1 MDRIDEFLKSL
12 LNKTKEERD
21 LLRGKKHVCP
31 SEETSA
37 CYLDNLLKDTEKE
50 DFEEHLAECG
60 DCLQQIILLYD
71 IKKEV
76 EQSGYMEVPT
86 EATEQAKNLVQGE
99 VGDLGS
105 IIPEEPVPAGSL
117 APESSE
123 KSLSSII
130 SEFISNTIMA
140 RRGYRFVSYGSI
152 ALIVMLSVGVYS
164 VIPTLPPEQ
173 PTLPSPND
181 YGIITRGGA
190 PTQLTEQ
197 VIEEIDV
204 NDLIKE
210 PKTALPKEDIQPVE
224 ELVEKTP
231 VEPSKDNVTLEGK
244 WEGTKTDSIE
254 PEISELT
261 PPEAEE
267 EETITV
273 LETKQKDASVKAIHK
288 VKQNDSLF
296 AISRKY
302 YGDEAKWHKIYEV
315 NRDNMSGP
323 NALYIGQEL
332 LIPEIT
338 LAKKVPLSIEA
349 PIMKK
354 QDNEAPTKTTEHTVV
369 PGDTLYHLA
378 RKYYDDSTMW
388 KIIYEANEDTIVN
401 ESSLIEG
408 QILIIPE

>member
-1 MDRIDEFLKSL
+1 
-12 LNKTKEERD
+12 
-21 LLRGKKHVCP
+21 
-31 SEETSA
+31 
-37 CYLDNLLKDTEKE
+37 
-50 DFEEHLAECG
+50 
-60 DCLQQIILLYD
+60 
-71 IKKEV
+71 
-76 EQSGYMEVPT
+76 
-86 EATEQAKNLVQGE
+86 
-99 VGDLGS
+99 
-105 IIPEEPVPAGSL
+105 
-117 APESSE
+117 
-123 KSLSSII
+123 
-130 SEFISNTIMA
+130 
-140 RRGYRFVSYGSI
+140 
-152 ALIVMLSVGVYS
+152 
-164 VIPTLPPEQ
+164 
-173 PTLPSPND
+173 
-181 YGIITRGGA
+181 
-190 PTQLTEQ
+190 
-197 VIEEIDV
+197 
-204 NDLIKE
+204 
-210 PKTALPKEDIQPVE
+210 LPKEDIQPVE

-296 AISRKY
+296 KISRKY

-354 QDNEAPTKTTEHTVV
+354 QDNEVPIKTTEHTVV
-369 PGDTLYHLA
+369 SGDTLYHLA

>member
-1 MDRIDEFLKSL
+1 MRRDTQIGIILGVVILVVIGIFLSTRTTVYET
-12 LNKTKEERD
+12 KTPD
-21 LLRGKKHVCP
+21 LKL
-31 SEETSA
+31 SEEKSV
-37 CYLDNLLKDTEKE
+37 
-50 DFEEHLAECG
+50 AES
-60 DCLQQIILLYD
+60 
-71 IKKEV
+71 EV
-76 EQSGYMEVPT
+76 EE
-86 EATEQAKNLVQGE
+86 
-99 VGDLGS
+99 
-105 IIPEEPVPAGSL
+105 
-117 APESSE
+117 
-123 KSLSSII
+123 
-130 SEFISNTIMA
+130 
-140 RRGYRFVSYGSI
+140 
-152 ALIVMLSVGVYS
+152 
-164 VIPTLPPEQ
+164 
-173 PTLPSPND
+173 
-181 YGIITRGGA
+181 
-190 PTQLTEQ
+190 
-197 VIEEIDV
+197 IEEIDI

-296 AISRKY
+296 KISRKY

-315 NRDNMSGP
+315 NRDNMSDP

-354 QDNEAPTKTTEHTVV
+354 QDNEVPIKTTEHTVV

-388 KIIYEANEDTIVN
+388 RKIYEANEDTIED
-401 ESSLIEG
+401 ESFLVKG